1 MGVHVILSVYLT
13 DKFCPCHLNS
23 QMTPLTVITLHVRNG
38 REHRSVTSGQSFPH
52 CRHWKIA
59 LWFMSVVFA
68 CRTGSCLQ
76 LYLVDLTLAWSS
88 IHSHSS
94 LHLTHQAGAS
104 GTVTSQQT
112 AAQAHAWYFTS
123 EKPGSTSVPP
133 AWSCPLQST
142 PRVSTVRH
150 SHVCSVQCWYDWPW
164 YKKKLSAFQNFI
176 VDDFI
181 LTFYSP
187 RGGVFIT
194 QWHRSRCTRG
204 SPGLCLLSC
213 VIINSAPFYS

>member
-133 AWSCPLQST
+133 AWSCPLQRT

-150 SHVCSVQCWYDWPW
+150 SHVCSVQCWCDWPW
-164 YKKKLSAFQNFI
+164 YKKKTVCISEFYCGW
-176 VDDFI
+176 
-181 LTFYSP
+181 FYSDILLTSR
-187 RGGVFIT
+187 RGVY
-194 QWHRSRCTRG
+194 
-204 SPGLCLLSC
+204 
-213 VIINSAPFYS
+213 NSVT